1 MRLVTSVLCM
11 LLLTSIGCNV
21 LPDAPREEKEKIQ
34 QITNDWIKALNNGEA
49 ERVASFYDED
59 ATYATNN
66 GLLLKGK
73 KQIHEAF
80 KQWLQTPQK
89 VVSDSSFVAFNTDG
103 NLAYTLNYYD
113 HHIYPPEADSF
124 VNKGY
129 SLTVYERQEDGSWK
143 IDALTINKHPDT
155 QKPADE

>member
-1 MRLVTSVLCM
+1 MRILKHISLVTILIFV
-11 LLLTSIGCNV
+11 GCSSSTDNV
-21 LPDAPREEKEKIQ
+21 QQQKKEIQ
-34 QITNDWIKALNNGEA
+34 QITQDWIESLNNGDVDRMA
-49 ERVASFYDED
+49 TFYDED

-66 GLLLKGK
+66 GLLLSGK

-80 KQWLQTPQK
+80 KKWLQTPQQ

-113 HHIYPPEADSF
+113 HHIFPPNADSF

-129 SLTVYERQEDGSWK
+129 SLAVFERQEDGSWK
-143 IDALTINKHPDT
+143 IDALTINKHPDA
-155 QKPADE
+155 QKP